1 MCQYPILSSTP
12 NPDKW
17 RQTDVTEIEEFVQ
30 ELLDANGNTTNLEIK
45 EYMREDGIWI
55 LQKDVAW
62 TMTWLCEQNNW
73 YAIMDPTDTYR
84 IYYPDYQS
92 AEDALLDQVV
102 STDDD
107 TVAGVGNGGQP
118 AGKAVPRSRFG
129 DWELFV
135 YGDDTYPTIT
145 LRNMWRNEARNQY
158 SLDFGVLYFK
168 VAANKAK

>member
-17 RQTDVTEIEEFVQ
+17 EQTDVTEIEEFAQ
-30 ELLDANGNTTNLEIK
+30 ELLDENGKTTNLEIK
-45 EYMREDGIWI
+45 EYMREEGIWV

-73 YAIMDPTDTYR
+73 YAVMDPTDTYR
-84 IYYPDYQS
+84 IYYPDYQT
-92 AEDALLDQVV
+92 AEDALLAQIANV

-107 TVAGVGNGGQP
+107 TDKVDEP
-118 AGKAVPRSRFG
+118 AKKATPRHRFG

-135 YGDDTYPTIT
+135 YGDDLGTYPTVT
-145 LRNMWRNEARNQY
+145 LRGMWRNEARSQY
-158 SLDFGVLYFK
+158 SLDFGVSYSK
-168 VAANKAK
+168 VAANKAA